1 MEQQTAPV
9 KKQRILSGI
18 QPSGT
23 PTLGNYIGAMRN
35 WKLLEDQYDCLYMI
49 ADLHAITVRQEPA
62 KLRAQSIQLLALLL
76 AIGLDPEKNVLF
88 FQSHVHQHAEMN
100 WLLDCFTYMGEM
112 SRMTQFKDKS
122 AKHAD
127 NINCG
132 LFTYPV
138 LMAGDILLYQAN
150 LVPVGVD
157 QTQHLEICRDIATRF
172 NGLYGNV
179 FTIPEGYYPKLGA
192 RVMSLQDPK
201 RKMSKSDPD
210 DCFISMLDG
219 PDVVRRKL
227 RRAVTDSESEIRFD
241 AENKPGVSNLLAM
254 LCALTGE
261 SMDHAVESFAGKG
274 YGDLKSAVADAIVAT
289 LEPIQADY
297 NRYMSDKAYLET
309 VYRQGA
315 ERAGRMAERTLSKA
329 MKKIGFIGVGIM
341 GKSMVKN
348 LMKAGFE
355 LHIYARTKSKVND
368 VIEEGAIFHET
379 IGECVRASEAV
390 ITMVG
395 FPQDVEEVYFDEGN
409 IMDQAEKGMY
419 LIDMTTTSPMISKK
433 IYEEGKKKGV
443 HVVDAPVTGGDTGA
457 KAGTLSILVGGNKE
471 DYEACM
477 PLFEA
482 MGTNINYQGE
492 AGCGQ
497 HAKMV
502 NQIMIA
508 GTMSGLCEALSY
520 AKAKD
525 LDCETVLKS
534 VATGAAGSK
543 QLDFFGEK
551 ILHGDYTPGFFMKHF
566 IKDMKIA
573 LIEANQCEL
582 DLDVLSQTL
591 ANYEVLEAEGYGDLG
606 TQALIL

>member
-1 MEQQTAPV
+1 MQGGNEQ
-9 KKQRILSGI
+9 KILFSAV
-18 QPSGT
+18 QPSGAVT
-23 PTLGNYIGAMRN
+23 IGNYIGAIKN
-35 WKLLEDQYDCLYMI
+35 WVALQDEYRCFYAV
-49 ADLHAITVRQEPA
+49 ADLHAITVRQEPSA
-62 KLRAQSIQLLALLL
+62 LRRNTLELLALFI
-76 AIGLDPEKNVLF
+76 ACGVDPDKCVLF
-88 FQSHVHQHAEMN
+88 VQSHVPAHCELTWALN
-100 WLLDCFTYMGEM
+100 TITYPGEL

-329 MKKIGFIGVGIM
+329 MKKIGFI
-341 GKSMVKN
+341 
-348 LMKAGFE
+348 
-355 LHIYARTKSKVND
+355 
-368 VIEEGAIFHET
+368 
-379 IGECVRASEAV
+379 
-390 ITMVG
+390 
-395 FPQDVEEVYFDEGN
+395 
-409 IMDQAEKGMY
+409 
-419 LIDMTTTSPMISKK
+419 
-433 IYEEGKKKGV
+433 
-443 HVVDAPVTGGDTGA
+443 A
-457 KAGTLSILVGGNKE
+457 K
-471 DYEACM
+471 
-477 PLFEA
+477 
-482 MGTNINYQGE
+482 
-492 AGCGQ
+492 
-497 HAKMV
+497 
-502 NQIMIA
+502 
-508 GTMSGLCEALSY
+508 
-520 AKAKD
+520 
-525 LDCETVLKS
+525 
-534 VATGAAGSK
+534 
-543 QLDFFGEK
+543 
-551 ILHGDYTPGFFMKHF
+551 
-566 IKDMKIA
+566 
-573 LIEANQCEL
+573 
-582 DLDVLSQTL
+582 
-591 ANYEVLEAEGYGDLG
+591 
-606 TQALIL
+606 

>member
-1 MEQQTAPV
+1 MEQQTTPV

-35 WKLLEDQYDCLYMI
+35 WKLLEDEYDCLYMI

-62 KLRAQSIQLLALLL
+62 KLRAQSIHLLALLL

-100 WLLDCFTYMGEM
+100 WLLNCYTYMGEM

-219 PDVVRRKL
+219 ADVVRRKL
-227 RRAVTDSESEIRFD
+227 RRAVTDSDSEIRFD

-261 SMDHAVESFAGKG
+261 PMDKTVESFAGKG
-274 YGDLKSAVADAIVAT
+274 YGDPQEHGGRCDYRDARTDSGGLQPLHGRQGVSGDSLSSGRGARGPSGRAHALQGDEENRIYREITPSVCLRQPPPSKREAQTVDKKLFSPRRGRIALSANERIAEFLDFA
-289 LEPIQADY
+289 IQA
-297 NRYMSDKAYLET
+297 KFAY
-309 VYRQGA
+309 VN
-315 ERAGRMAERTLSKA
+315 K
-329 MKKIGFIGVGIM
+329 
-341 GKSMVKN
+341 
-348 LMKAGFE
+348 
-355 LHIYARTKSKVND
+355 LHL
-368 VIEEGAIFHET
+368 
-379 IGECVRASEAV
+379 
-390 ITMVG
+390 
-395 FPQDVEEVYFDEGN
+395 PQRG
-409 IMDQAEKGMY
+409 
-419 LIDMTTTSPMISKK
+419 
-433 IYEEGKKKGV
+433 
-443 HVVDAPVTGGDTGA
+443 
-457 KAGTLSILVGGNKE
+457 
-471 DYEACM
+471 
-477 PLFEA
+477 
-482 MGTNINYQGE
+482 
-492 AGCGQ
+492 
-497 HAKMV
+497 
-502 NQIMIA
+502 
-508 GTMSGLCEALSY
+508 
-520 AKAKD
+520 
-525 LDCETVLKS
+525 
-534 VATGAAGSK
+534 
-543 QLDFFGEK
+543 
-551 ILHGDYTPGFFMKHF
+551 GFFIF
-566 IKDMKIA
+566 
-573 LIEANQCEL
+573 L
-582 DLDVLSQTL
+582 
-591 ANYEVLEAEGYGDLG
+591 
-606 TQALIL
+606 